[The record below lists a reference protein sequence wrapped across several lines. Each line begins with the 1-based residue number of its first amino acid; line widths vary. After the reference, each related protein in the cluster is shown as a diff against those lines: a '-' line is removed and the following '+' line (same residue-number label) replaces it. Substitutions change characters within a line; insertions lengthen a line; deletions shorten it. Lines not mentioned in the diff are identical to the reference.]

1 VGSVVLSP
9 GDVGAVPVA
18 RKVQT
23 AGLLSGGGTLGGDL
37 TLTLPAATPAEAAA
51 GEVANKALT
60 PASLA
65 TILAALAG
73 KANAAGTISS
83 AADRRRAAWR
93 QSTIGLAAASAAEI
107 LAGTEAGK
115 AVTPAGLAGL
125 PRSLTPNGLWT
136 FPAWLMWCRCAS

>member
-1 VGSVVLSP
+1 MSQAAPPAVLANWLEISTPAPVSSVNGKVGSVVLTP

-73 KANAAGTISS
+73 KANAAGTISTS
-83 AADRRRAAWR
+83 G
-93 QSTIGLAAASAAEI
+93 S
-107 LAGTEAGK
+107 
-115 AVTPAGLAGL
+115 
-125 PRSLTPNGLWT
+125 
-136 FPAWLMWCRCAS
+136 